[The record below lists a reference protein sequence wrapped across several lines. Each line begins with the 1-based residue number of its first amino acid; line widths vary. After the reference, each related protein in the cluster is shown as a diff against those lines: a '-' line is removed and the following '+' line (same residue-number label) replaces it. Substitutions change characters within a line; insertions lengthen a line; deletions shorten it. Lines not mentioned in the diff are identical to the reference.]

1 MATVRAGRIAA
12 MSVGASLTLVA
23 CMSGGGPRTGT
34 GPSPI
39 ASPGPASLRIVFV
52 LGEPTIL
59 YTAASDGSDAHALT
73 DFGVEDPDWS
83 PDGSMI
89 AFDSEYADRSHIF
102 TINADG
108 TGLRQVTRGRGF
120 EGHPSWSPDGKWFAV
135 DRQFVHGPAGLFV
148 ASVPDGSMTRIT
160 TNPYEDGVDAS
171 PQYSQDGTR
180 IVFIRSRPG
189 GSAVW
194 VANADGSQAHRITPW
209 KMIAGHPW
217 WSPDGSR
224 IVFYDGGGSV
234 SYGAGDSHIFVV
246 NADGTAL
253 TQLTQGD
260 NEADFHPSWSPDGR
274 AILFTRYAFAPQ
286 SELFALYT
294 MEPDGSRASLLYKSP
309 AGDLNDASF
318 APLEA

>member
-1 MATVRAGRIAA
+1 MSLGAA
-12 MSVGASLTLVA
+12 LTLVA
-23 CMSGGGPRTGT
+23 CVSGGVARTAT
-34 GPSPI
+34 GPSSIGSPGA
-39 ASPGPASLRIVFV
+39 ASPRIVFV
-52 LGEPTIL
+52 LGERSTL

-73 DFGVEDPDWS
+73 DIGAEDPDWS

-89 AFDSEYADRSHIF
+89 AFNSEYAGKSHIF

-108 TGLRQVTRGRGF
+108 TGLRQVTRGKGF

-135 DRQFVHGPAGLFV
+135 DRQFLNGQAGLFV
-148 ASVPDGSMTRIT
+148 ASVSDGSMRRIT

-180 IVFIRSRPG
+180 IVFIRSRPEG
-189 GSAVW
+189 SVPEGSAVW

-209 KMIAGHPW
+209 NMIAGHPW

-234 SYGAGDSHIFVV
+234 TYGAGDSHIFVV
-246 NADGTAL
+246 DADGTGL
-253 TQLTQGD
+253 TRLTDGE

-274 AILFTRYAFAPQ
+274 AILFTRYTFAPQ

-294 MEPDGSRASLLYKSP
+294 MEPDGSGASLLYKSP